1 MAYIIELASFCDRSG
16 SLTVLEKVLPF
27 DIKRVYY
34 MYDISLQR
42 GGHRHKKT
50 IQALIALNG
59 SCEVFVENG
68 NKKETFVLDS
78 NNKCL
83 LVNPEDWHT
92 MDNFS
97 KRTILLVLASEYYD
111 AEDYIEERN

>member
-1 MAYIIELASFCDRSG
+1 MANIINLPSFTDDRG
-16 SLTVLEKVLPF
+16 SLTVLEKVLPI
-27 DIKRVYY
+27 DVKRVYY
-34 MYDISLQR
+34 MYDITSKR

-50 IQALIALNG
+50 MQALIALNG
-59 SCEVFVENG
+59 SCEVFVENT

-92 MDNFS
+92 MNNFS
-97 KRTILLVLASEYYD
+97 KGTILLVLASEYYD
-111 AEDYIEERN
+111 ADDYIEERY